1 MLDIK
6 AVPTKELR
14 DLVTKAATAYYNS
27 DLPIMSDEE
36 FDALVAELAERG
48 DSLATETSFGADLES
63 THLEKMLHGFPQYNM
78 PLTVSG
84 LNKVRYRTLM
94 EWAINEKIARQGIM
108 SSKLDGISAVAY
120 YEGGKLQRV
129 LTRGDGHSGL
139 NIINN
144 LPSDTF
150 PQYLET
156 EDTEFL
162 GPTWVRGEVVV
173 RLGSHT
179 EHGYSTERNM
189 AAGLANTKEPTELN
203 KLLRFVAY
211 DTSLDGNYAEKLDWL
226 SKLGFEVVKHYKYD
240 VDDYKTIAMIDHL
253 LNYSTHDVASRYLV
267 DGVVYRSL
275 DNGSSDTYAIKFFT
289 KLYETEVVKV
299 HYQLSDKGRLIPVIQ
314 YNPVTIDGTVCT
326 FCSGFNFK
334 QILDNGIGPGA
345 IIKVTKANEVIPHW
359 AETVKSAEVEYPTDI
374 SYYTDGVHLR
384 VAKSEADYLHVSLLN
399 LMRLKAPLGLAGA
412 GIDYIINQLQVDNLA
427 KFRDATP
434 LLDPQ
439 GKVQILYNQ
448 LVANKDKGFTLQ
460 ELIESLNLDGVGWTN
475 AKHLAEFFHNE
486 PEHLLEAT
494 SEDIDS
500 VPGLNTPAR
509 ESIKSYLEL
518 IKQLIQVGFKVAYP
532 QVENPVKYKV
542 ALTGKLSKPRNK
554 LLEDWA
560 PYGVKEVAIG
570 ECQYLITDNPE
581 GDSSKLKSARAKKI
595 KILSEADFL
604 SLIQAS

>member
-14 DLVTKAATAYYNS
+14 DLVTKAATTYYNS

-84 LNKVRYRTLM
+84 LNKVKYRTLM
-94 EWAINEKIARQGIM
+94 EWAINESIARQGIM

-120 YEGGKLQRV
+120 YEDGQLQRV

-156 EDTEFL
+156 EGYEFL
-162 GPTWVRGEVVV
+162 GPIWVRGEVVV

-275 DNGSSDTYAIKFFT
+275 DNDDSYAIKFFT

-345 IIKVTKANEVIPHW
+345 IIKVTKANEV
-359 AETVKSAEVEYPTDI
+359 
-374 SYYTDGVHLR
+374 SY
-384 VAKSEADYLHVSLLN
+384 
-399 LMRLKAPLGLAGA
+399 
-412 GIDYIINQLQVDNLA
+412 
-427 KFRDATP
+427 
-434 LLDPQ
+434 
-439 GKVQILYNQ
+439 
-448 LVANKDKGFTLQ
+448 
-460 ELIESLNLDGVGWTN
+460 
-475 AKHLAEFFHNE
+475 
-486 PEHLLEAT
+486 
-494 SEDIDS
+494 
-500 VPGLNTPAR
+500 
-509 ESIKSYLEL
+509 
-518 IKQLIQVGFKVAYP
+518 
-532 QVENPVKYKV
+532 
-542 ALTGKLSKPRNK
+542 
-554 LLEDWA
+554 
-560 PYGVKEVAIG
+560 
-570 ECQYLITDNPE
+570 
-581 GDSSKLKSARAKKI
+581 
-595 KILSEADFL
+595 
-604 SLIQAS
+604 

>member
-84 LNKVRYRTLM
+84 LSKVRYRTLM
-94 EWAINEKIARQGIM
+94 EWTDNESIAKQGIL

-120 YEGGKLQRV
+120 YEDGKLQRV

-144 LPSDTF
+144 LPSDIF

-156 EDTEFL
+156 DDEEFL
-162 GPTWVRGEVVV
+162 GPIWVRGEVVV

-240 VDDYKTIAMIDHL
+240 LDDTKSIAMIDDL

-275 DNGSSDTYAIKFFT
+275 DNEDSYAIKFFT

-359 AETVKSAEVEYPTDI
+359 AETVKSAEVEYPTYI

-412 GIDYIINQLQVDNLA
+412 GVDYIINQLQVDNLA
-427 KFRDATP
+427 KFRDAAP
-434 LLDPQ
+434 ILDPQ
-439 GKVQILYNQ
+439 GKIQMLYNQ

-494 SEDIDS
+494 AEDIDS

-532 QVENPVKYKV
+532 QVEKPVKFKV

-595 KILSEADFL
+595 KILSETDFL